1 LTIQRES
8 AQCLHVHRADRNK
21 KRQRIMKT
29 IEGKA
34 PETEAEGPRRVQV
47 AEFIREGILAGK
59 FLAGSRITERQVCEE
74 TGASRSSVRE
84 AIRQLETEG
93 YLKSVPN
100 RGSVVATLTAQEAAD
115 IYQVRAVLEGLAVR
129 NFINMSSEEERRQ
142 LREALDALSSAI
154 DRKEVPAQLKAI
166 ERFYDTLL
174 GGCYNSTLV
183 DMLRLLHARIARLR
197 ATSIIS
203 PGRIKESMRELDDI
217 ASAIEANDAD
227 RAWEATVRHME
238 ITSSVAL
245 RVIGRKHAEH

>member
-1 LTIQRES
+1 
-8 AQCLHVHRADRNK
+8 
-21 KRQRIMKT
+21 MKT
-29 IEGKA
+29 IEGRA
-34 PETEAEGPRRVQV
+34 LETETEGPRRVQV

-93 YLKSVPN
+93 YLKSIPN

-129 NFINMSSEEERRQ
+129 NFINMSSEEERRR
-142 LREALDALSSAI
+142 LREALDELASAI
-154 DRKEVPAQLKAI
+154 DRKEVPLQLKAI
-166 ERFYDTLL
+166 ECFYDTLL

-197 ATSIIS
+197 ATSIVS

-217 ASAIEANDAD
+217 ASAIEANDAE
-227 RAWEATVRHME
+227 RAWGATVRHME
-238 ITSSVAL
+238 ITSAVAL

>member
-1 LTIQRES
+1 
-8 AQCLHVHRADRNK
+8 
-21 KRQRIMKT
+21 MKT
-29 IEGKA
+29 IEGKTR
-34 PETEAEGPRRVQV
+34 ETDAEGPRRVQV
-47 AEFIREGILAGK
+47 AEFIRESILAGK

-93 YLKSVPN
+93 YLKSIPN

-129 NFINMSSEEERRQ
+129 NFISMSSEEERGRLRQ
-142 LREALDALSSAI
+142 ALQDLSSAI

-174 GGCYNSTLV
+174 GGCYNATLV
-183 DMLRLLHARIARLR
+183 DMLRMLHARIARLR
-197 ATSIIS
+197 ATSIVS
-203 PGRIKESMRELDDI
+203 PGRIKESLRELGEI
-217 ASAIEANDAD
+217 ASAIEANDAI
-227 RAWEATVRHME
+227 RAWDATVRHME

-245 RVIGRKHAEH
+245 QVIGRKHAEH